1 MPLEINK
8 MTRGRNKACCTIGI
22 GSSILARTFFG
33 VRTRGCIVNLSE
45 KLSVSMWKSC
55 NTCGK
60 RATYVSHEP
69 EQQSNLLVFRPWKN
83 KTHRKDD
90 NTKPTPNNTIF
101 SLAAKPITSSTC
113 LLPFAKPMKSSARL
127 LPFAKPITSSKCS
140 LLFAEPITSSA
151 NFSSV
156 AG

>member
-1 MPLEINK
+1 MFRMSLNNSLTCWYFARFGLKNI
-8 MTRGRNKACCTIGI
+8 
-22 GSSILARTFFG
+22 SS
-33 VRTRGCIVNLSE
+33 
-45 KLSVSMWKSC
+45 M
-55 NTCGK
+55 
-60 RATYVSHEP
+60 
-69 EQQSNLLVFRPWKN
+69 KN
-83 KTHRKDD
+83 KTHQKDD
-90 NTKPTPNNTIF
+90 NTKPITNNTIF